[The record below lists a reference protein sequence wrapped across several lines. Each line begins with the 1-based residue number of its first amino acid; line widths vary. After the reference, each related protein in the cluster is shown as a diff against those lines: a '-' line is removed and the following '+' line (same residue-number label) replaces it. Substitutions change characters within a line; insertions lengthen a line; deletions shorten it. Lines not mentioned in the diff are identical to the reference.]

1 MFSRQVSQGPPGNWE
16 GSVQAVIEKS
26 EMQVNSQS
34 SGIITPSTHT
44 ITKLA
49 TGTGWGGSC
58 PMLCFGDP
66 WHPPALGSGLCAW
79 EQGRDLSSDSS
90 GCFLTVLLSWA

>member
-26 EMQVNSQS
+26 ETQVNSQS
-34 SGIITPSTHT
+34 SGIITPNTHT

-49 TGTGWGGSC
+49 TGAGWCGSYAVFWG
-58 PMLCFGDP
+58 PLA
-66 WHPPALGSGLCAW
+66 PPITELGSLCLGAG
-79 EQGRDLSSDSS
+79 QGSQR
-90 GCFLTVLLSWA
+90 